1 MGAGGAQNRLEKTT
15 IMGTNHRAKQREHA
29 PGGKARNEGGTAA
42 DTGAK
47 TSASAPAVR
56 TRVVTPQLD
65 ALIAANPDLV
75 DRIFEYIVQEV
86 PGIAAPRLAQL
97 KIDIRA
103 EFAGEDHYIPKRP
116 VTERQALVAQVL
128 ALFNGRNASELA
140 RTLQISRATVYRV
153 LKQPGR
159 A

>member
-1 MGAGGAQNRLEKTT
+1 M
-15 IMGTNHRAKQREHA
+15 
-29 PGGKARNEGGTAA
+29 
-42 DTGAK
+42 
-47 TSASAPAVR
+47 
-56 TRVVTPQLD
+56 TPKLN

-86 PGIAAPRLAQL
+86 PGIAPPRLAQL

-103 EFAGEDHYIPKRP
+103 EFAGEDHYIAKRP
-116 VTERQALVAQVL
+116 LTERQALVAQVL

-159 A
+159 TA